1 MKKKIETI
9 DEFYSFGCGRCEHG
23 GTPECKTKTWK
34 KELQAL
40 RKIALGCGLEETLK
54 WSVPCFTS
62 DGHNIVVLG
71 AFKEYCSLSFFRGS
85 LLKDPEGILVKP
97 GENSRIGRLAKFT
110 SLNQIKTHRAALV
123 ACIEQAKDVASKG
136 MRHDSSKD
144 EKPQLPSELEEA
156 FAAAPKLREAFFNL
170 TPGRQRGYLIHF
182 SQAKQSTTRRARI
195 EKYRSRILQGIGFH
209 DR

>member
-40 RKIALGCGLEETLK
+40 HKIALGCGLEE
-54 WSVPCFTS
+54 
-62 DGHNIVVLG
+62 
-71 AFKEYCSLSFFRGS
+71 
-85 LLKDPEGILVKP
+85 
-97 GENSRIGRLAKFT
+97 
-110 SLNQIKTHRAALV
+110 
-123 ACIEQAKDVASKG
+123 IEQAKDVASNG

-182 SQAKQSTTRRARI
+182 SQAKQSSTRRARI
-195 EKYRSRILQGIGFH
+195 EKHTSRILQGIGFH